1 MVTRRGRLLV
11 EGFPH
16 EGHEG
21 QFDLYS
27 IRPDG
32 SDPVQLTDDEAGEHE
47 PSWSPDGAR
56 IVFATGE
63 SDLAQDVYVM
73 NADGSDVR
81 SLTDWEGLDLIPVW
95 SPDGQWIAFTSD
107 RDATPQQLASNRSGE
122 AIVTGLSLYVMRS
135 DGSDVSMLFQ
145 GDAVYP
151 VSWGP

>member
-56 IVFATGE
+56 IVFAAGE
-63 SDLAQDVYVM
+63 SDLAQDVHVM

-81 SLTDWEGLDLIPVW
+81 SLTDWEGLDPSLSGPRTGSGSR
-95 SPDGQWIAFTSD
+95 SP
-107 RDATPQQLASNRSGE
+107 ATATRRRNSWRATDPETRSSR
-122 AIVTGLSLYVMRS
+122 VSPSTMRS

-151 VSWGP
+151 VSWRP